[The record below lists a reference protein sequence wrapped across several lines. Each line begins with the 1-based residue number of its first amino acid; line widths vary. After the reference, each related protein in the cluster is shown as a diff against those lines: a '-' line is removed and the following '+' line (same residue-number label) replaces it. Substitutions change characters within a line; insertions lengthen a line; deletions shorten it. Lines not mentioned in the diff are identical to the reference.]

1 MALEGPPFLS
11 SSIFILSAAATSTT
25 IGLVL
30 CQRGFLLHEVI
41 SSGIMVCVTLII
53 KTIECM
59 HLIPFISNNCLDL
72 TLAHLTM
79 FWGLTGCP
87 SKPVSVGFG

>member
-1 MALEGPPFLS
+1 MALEGPSFS
-11 SSIFILSAAATSTT
+11 SSISFVLSAAAASIT

-30 CQRGFLLHEVI
+30 YQKGFFLHEVI
-41 SSGIMVCVTLII
+41 SLGIMVCFTLII

-72 TLAHLTM
+72 ALAHLTM

-87 SKPVSVGFG
+87 SKHVSVGFG

>member
-11 SSIFILSAAATSTT
+11 SGIFILSAAATSTT
-25 IGLVL
+25 ICLVL
-30 CQRGFLLHEVI
+30 CHRGFLFHEVI

-59 HLIPFISNNCLDL
+59 HLIPFISNNYLDL

-87 SKPVSVGFG
+87 SKHVSVGFG